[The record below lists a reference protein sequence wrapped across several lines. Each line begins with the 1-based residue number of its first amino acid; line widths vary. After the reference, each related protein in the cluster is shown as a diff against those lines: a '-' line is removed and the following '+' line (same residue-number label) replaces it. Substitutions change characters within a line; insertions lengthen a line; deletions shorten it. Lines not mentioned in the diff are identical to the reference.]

1 MITGDSPV
9 TARSIADQAGLPA
22 GPVLSGHELEE
33 LTPQALAARIGDV
46 SVFARVMPQQKL
58 QLVRALQA
66 AGEVVAM
73 TGDGVNDAP
82 ALKAADIGVAMGKR
96 GTAVARESADLVLLN
111 DTFGDLVAALEL
123 GRRVD
128 ANLHRDLG
136 YTLAIHLPIAALS
149 LVPLLLITTAVAL
162 LLAGLLNRQIS
173 RHGPRHAG
181 SPQAAG
187 PHRSACDRDG

>member
-1 MITGDSPV
+1 LVGLADPLRADVPEAIAIARRAGVKVVMITGDGPV
-9 TARSIADQAGLPA
+9 TARSIADQAGLAP
-22 GPVLSGHELEE
+22 GPVLSGADLEGMAPERLNELV
-33 LTPQALAARIGDV
+33 ARV

-111 DTFGDLVAALEL
+111 DTFIDLVRALGL
-123 GRRVD
+123 GRRV
-128 ANLHRDLG
+128 
-136 YTLAIHLPIAALS
+136 AA
-149 LVPLLLITTAVAL
+149 
-162 LLAGLLNRQIS
+162 
-173 RHGPRHAG
+173 
-181 SPQAAG
+181 SP
-187 PHRSACDRDG
+187 SI